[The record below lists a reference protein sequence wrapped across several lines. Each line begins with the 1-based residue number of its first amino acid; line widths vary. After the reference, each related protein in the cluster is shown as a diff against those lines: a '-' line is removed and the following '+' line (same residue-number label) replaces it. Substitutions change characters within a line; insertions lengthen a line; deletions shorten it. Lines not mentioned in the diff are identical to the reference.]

1 MSEEVER
8 LKMIFSSQGSEAL
21 EKALQELPL
30 DSPVRY
36 EITKWQKTFED
47 E

>member
-1 MSEEVER
+1 MTDEIER

-30 DSPVRY
+30 ESPVRY
-36 EITKWQKTFED
+36 EIIKWQKTFED

>member
-1 MSEEVER
+1 M
-8 LKMIFSSQGSEAL
+8 LFGSQGSEAL

-30 DSPVRY
+30 EFPLRY
-36 EITKWQKTFED
+36 EIIKWQED